1 MAEETPQP
9 ASIQSRIAALNLGQ
23 VGRTPGSPPTVQAQ
37 SVSEPR
43 APAPPA
49 PINRPFPETRRKTAN
64 NPPTQSHGSAVNRP
78 IGNKPIEVL
87 PAPSTERRSSSTSQ
101 TQKPGPPPKL
111 PPRRP
116 SAQPPPSLPPR
127 RPSEHQMKRRD
138 SNESMSSITSDVSSI
153 SAFSTTTAR
162 TSTSRAPS
170 IEGTPGRVRAPV
182 YDPSS
187 LPPLPQKRSKTE
199 DMPTR
204 TPLKPGY
211 SSPAVERANAALA
224 PPPMPRRP
232 SKTPGPAS
240 DALESIKKLPPELPP
255 PMARKSPL
263 SFGLNKTTETPPP
276 LPGNRPNA
284 FGSKLGCDSD
294 DSVPPPVP
302 LSSRPNLAQIQ
313 ASKPRPPLS
322 YSAESCLNCR
332 DFSAPDS
339 HAARFPRQSI
349 PSTTVDWLGQ
359 QLTSPFPSATDKAR
373 AIFTWLHHNVAY
385 NTKAFFS
392 GNIQPSTPA
401 STINSGLAVCEGY
414 AGLFAA
420 LAMRAGLEAI
430 VVSGHG
436 KGYGHKALAPGE
448 PIPPYSAG
456 HAWNAVRID
465 NGEWKL
471 IDACWGAGSVSPEGY
486 TKHFKPE
493 RFTQDNETFGLDHF
507 PGDNAHFFRSDS
519 RVLSWEDYI
528 NPVEGEGPLIYDAGE
543 QGLSKISFRPVQK
556 QIQVSGNGL
565 PPMMRFQFEKVCPHF
580 DFVKNGS
587 GKPYVF
593 VLGVHGNPRANEKG
607 RVDYVPFE
615 TNNAS
620 WWLDI
625 DPKELGAGGE
635 EVSVF
640 FVRTIGDDDG
650 RGWSVQQYKDA
661 KGRKGMGFGAVAK
674 WDLR

>member
-1 MAEETPQP
+1 MAEDTPQP

-37 SVSEPR
+37 SVSKPR
-43 APAPPA
+43 PPAPPP
-49 PINRPFPETRRKTAN
+49 PINRPPLESRRKTAN
-64 NPPTQSHGSAVNRP
+64 NPPTQSHGSAANRP
-78 IGNKPIEVL
+78 IGNEPIEVL
-87 PAPSTERRSSSTSQ
+87 PPPFIDRRSSSTSQ
-101 TQKPGPPPKL
+101 TQKPAPPPRL

-116 SAQPPPSLPPR
+116 SAQPSPSLPPR

-138 SNESMSSITSDVSSI
+138 SNESVSSVTSNISSI
-153 SAFSTTTAR
+153 SALSTTTAR

-170 IEGTPGRVRAPV
+170 IDGTSGRVRAPI
-182 YDPSS
+182 YDPSY
-187 LPPLPQKRSKTE
+187 LPPLPQKRSRTE
-199 DMPTR
+199 EMPTR
-204 TPLKPGY
+204 APLKPAY
-211 SSPAVERANAALA
+211 SSPAVEKANTGPA
-224 PPPMPRRP
+224 PPPTPLRP
-232 SKTPGPAS
+232 SKGPGLSS
-240 DALESIKKLPPELPP
+240 DSVESTRKLPPELPP
-255 PMARKSPL
+255 TMPRKSPL
-263 SFGLNKTTETPPP
+263 SFGLNKTTEIPPP
-276 LPGNRPNA
+276 LPANRPDA
-284 FGSKLGCDSD
+284 FKQKPVGSSD
-294 DSVPPPVP
+294 ASAPPPVP
-302 LSSRPNLAQIQ
+302 LSSRPNMAQLQ
-313 ASKPRPPLS
+313 ASKPRPPLN
-322 YSAESCLNCR
+322 SAADSCLKCR
-332 DFSAPDS
+332 DFSAPDD

-349 PSTTVDWLGQ
+349 PSTSVEWIAQ
-359 QLTSPFPSATDKAR
+359 QLTSPFSSATDKAR

-392 GNIQPSTPA
+392 GNCQPSTPA
-401 STINSGLAVCEGY
+401 STISSGLAVCEGY

-436 KGYGHKALAPGE
+436 KGYGYKALAPGE
-448 PIPPYSAG
+448 PVPPYAAG

-486 TKHFKPE
+486 TKRFKPE

-507 PGDNAHFFRSDS
+507 PGDNGHFFRSDN
-519 RVLSWEDYI
+519 RVLSWEEYI
-528 NPVEGEGPLIYDAGE
+528 NPVGGEGPLIYDAGE
-543 QGLSKISFRPVQK
+543 HGLSNTSFRPVQK
-556 QIQVSGNGL
+556 HVQVSGNGL

-580 DFVKNGS
+580 DFEKNGS
-587 GKPYVF
+587 GQPYVF
-593 VLGVHGNPRANEKG
+593 VLGVHGNPRARGKG
-607 RVDYVPFE
+607 KVDYVAFE
-615 TNNAS
+615 TNHAF

-640 FVRTIGDDDG
+640 FVRTIGDDDA

-674 WDLR
+674 WELR